1 MAFTA
6 NERTVSELFQAAF
19 ARQVSSMDA
28 LTGWVNRYEAKIAAG
43 STESAAMQSIL
54 GEMGSSAES
63 QAVYGPLDDAGT
75 VDFIFTNSLG
85 RTAVE
90 PGRTSWIERAATISL
105 EQLQN
110 EILASARTND
120 DFVYMND
127 QVNQAEAALGGTG
140 PDVAFTL
147 TVDPDTASANVFNA
161 PRDWNPNGSDFLNT
175 LNDDDV
181 LTGTGTNP
189 TLNMTFVNDT
199 ESGDLS
205 VMPSMT
211 GIQTVN
217 VKFTAD
223 ANQTLDLQDTTGVQE
238 LNAMRIDDF
247 VNPAVGGVVPPS
259 IVTFD
264 NIQSVLTKATVSS
277 SNDNT
282 TIDMVFDHSATALS
296 GTSDEVALELT
307 DVQMDDLRIDGVTQ
321 GYETINL
328 SSVDGANTLNTLT
341 IESVQALNIDG
352 AGSMRLGA
360 MGRTLNG
367 TLVEAFTYAAGLVN
381 AAGSLTT
388 VDASNLAGSLTYHIG
403 TELNAAAD
411 ADGSPVALSITGGD
425 ADDTF
430 VLVNGSSIDAVAGN
444 TDTIAGGGGTNS
456 LIITGAN
463 APTGQIIAAT
473 TAPNL
478 TDIQSL
484 QIRTGQDQEFLV
496 GGIGV
501 AVADA
506 VTVDMDAFDALETI
520 LVRNEGQ
527 VLDQRATTL
536 GAPLSVS
543 AAEAATINLND
554 LTVAQAAGITYVG
567 GTTGNN
573 SIAGTTVVTDVKT
586 NTAADLLGIT
596 IESGINTDAR
606 INFTLQDTAATSFES
621 ITLTDNDAKSNSI
634 ELNSDVNQ
642 TGTITISGGTAGTFI
657 NLDVDT
663 AGADVTAV
671 ITGTVSDGAPSPI
684 QQGLFGLDTDGST
697 DTDFA
702 RTSWSSGNIAD
713 VAALG
718 TEVRL
723 GAATIDASA
732 AASDVVVRVDT
743 NAASTTGAQ
752 AITTGSGNDAV
763 IFDFI
768 NDARA
773 GLTISDTVNG
783 GDGNDTLLI
792 DGHGVKINLGASE
805 WTNVSNFETI
815 RLVGNGVATASTL
828 AGQNSYNLTLTND
841 LISSNGTA
849 NLLAIVNDNDTNNDT
864 ASGVNTATTGAESGV
879 TIDARTL
886 DAAHHFSYN
895 GEENG
900 GVTTDKF
907 IFSDANINGQNIIDG
922 GATDNLDTTWLRNAD
937 VMEVR
942 NAGTVTVGDLAN
954 ISNVGTIAG
963 TNDQAV
969 AQVLTLELNDTVV
982 DAMVDS
988 FHTSSASQFE
998 VLNIQMNN
1006 GSDIT
1011 GAVARAQL
1019 NLNASALTTKSQ
1031 LLVNLDVTTAG
1042 PNIGQED
1049 VIQLGHNL
1057 TTVNNFDNSNAATP
1071 ATGVGDSIK
1080 ISLSD
1085 FGMNVAGSVLESYN
1099 TGLETGVGGVGG
1111 AAGTAAATVYTDS
1124 DAAGNIWVMY
1134 DATGNTAPLVPNS
1147 DGDAVAVGFISFGI
1161 PAPATTVATIYTNI
1175 VGGNTEIWYDATGTG
1190 VSGIAD
1196 AVQIGLLN
1204 GVAATME
1211 NLQVA
1216 AGSGI
1221 DIIA

>member
-19 ARQVSSMDA
+19 ARQVSSQSA
-28 LTGWVNRYEAKIAAG
+28 LTGWVDRFEAKIAAG
-43 STESAAMQSIL
+43 STESVAMQSIL

-63 QAVYGPLDDAGT
+63 QAVYSPLDDAGT

-90 PGRTSWIERAATISL
+90 PGRSDWIARAATISL

-110 EILASARTND
+110 EILAAARTNA

-147 TVDPDTASANVFNA
+147 TVDPDTASANVFTA
-161 PRDWNPNGSDFLNT
+161 PRDWNPNGSDFMNT

-199 ESGDLS
+199 ESGDLNI
-205 VMPSMT
+205 MPSMT
-211 GIQTVN
+211 GIQTIN
-217 VKFTAD
+217 VDFTAD
-223 ANQTLDLQDTTGVQE
+223 AAQTLDLQDTTGVQE
-238 LNAMRIDDF
+238 LNATRIDDL
-247 VNPAVGGVVPPS
+247 AASG
-259 IVTFD
+259 VTFD

-282 TIDMVFDHSATALS
+282 AADMTFDHSATALS
-296 GTSDEVALELT
+296 GTADEVALELT
-307 DVQMDDLRIDGVTQ
+307 NVQMDDLRIDGVTQ

-341 IESVQALNIDG
+341 IEAVQTLNIDG
-352 AGSMRLGA
+352 AGSMRMGA
-360 MGRTLNG
+360 MGQTFNG

-411 ADGSPVALSITGGD
+411 ADGTPVALSITGGA
-425 ADDTF
+425 ADDNF
-430 VLVNGSSIDAVAGN
+430 VLVNGSSIDAAAGN

-456 LIITGAN
+456 LIITG
-463 APTGQIIAAT
+463 GAAQAIVAAA
-473 TAPNL
+473 APNL

-484 QIRTGQDQEFLV
+484 QIRTGQDAAL
-496 GGIGV
+496 
-501 AVADA
+501 AADV

-527 VLDQRATTL
+527 STVGGVVTSGAEVAT
-536 GAPLSVS
+536 V
-543 AAEAATINLND
+543 NLND

-573 SIAGTTVVTDVKT
+573 AIAGTTVVADVKT
-586 NTAADLLGIT
+586 NTAADLLGVS

-606 INFTLQDTAATSFES
+606 VNFTLMDTATTSFES
-621 ITLTDNDAKSNSI
+621 ITLTDNDAKSNLI
-634 ELNSDVNQ
+634 ELNSDANQ

-657 NLDVDT
+657 SLDVDT
-663 AGADVTAV
+663 TGADVTLFS
-671 ITGTVSDGAPSPI
+671 TGATAAGGV
-684 QQGLFGLDTDGST
+684 QQGLFGLDTDGTAPSV
-697 DTDFA
+697 DFA

-713 VAALG
+713 VAGLA

-732 AASDVVVRVDT
+732 AVSDVIVRVDT
-743 NAASTTGAQ
+743 NAASATGAQ
-752 AITTGSGNDAV
+752 AITMGSGNDAV

-783 GDGNDTLLI
+783 GDGTDTLII
-792 DGHGVKINLGASE
+792 DGQGVKINLGASE

-815 RLVGNGVATASTL
+815 RLAGNGVAAAGTIS
-828 AGQNSYNLTLTND
+828 GQNSYNLTLTND
-841 LISSNGTA
+841 LINTNGTGS
-849 NLLAIVNDNDTNNDT
+849 LIAIVNDNDTNNDT
-864 ASGVNTATTGAESGV
+864 ASGINTVAGTGTERGV

-895 GEENG
+895 GEEGIG
-900 GVTTDKF
+900 GAGMTVDKF

-922 GATDNLDTTWLRNAD
+922 GAADNVVAGGATLSTDI
-937 VMEVR
+937 MEVR

-954 ISNVGTIAG
+954 ISNVGIIAG

-969 AQVLTLELNDTVV
+969 AQTLTLELNDTVV
-982 DAMVDS
+982 DAMADS
-988 FHTSSASQFE
+988 FHVSSATE
-998 VLNIQMNN
+998 VETLTVRMNN
-1006 GSDIT
+1006 AGDIA

-1019 NLNASALTTKSQ
+1019 NLDASALTSKSA
-1031 LLVNLDVTTAG
+1031 LNVALDVTGGT
-1042 PNIGQED
+1042 GQED
-1049 VIQLGHNL
+1049 ILQLGHNL
-1057 TTVNNFDNSNAATP
+1057 TTVSANFDNVAADG
-1071 ATGVGDSIK
+1071 ATGDSIT

-1085 FGMNVAGSVLESYN
+1085 FGMTAGGGLAIGHVAATTTALGFGAIEFN
-1099 TGLETGVGGVGG
+1099 ATG
-1111 AAGTAAATVYTDS
+1111 AGTAVATAAVATIYTDTT
-1124 DAAGNIWVMY
+1124 AGGDTIIMY
-1134 DATGNTAPLVPNS
+1134 DATGSV
-1147 DGDAVAVGFISFGI
+1147 GVAS
-1161 PAPATTVATIYTNI
+1161 
-1175 VGGNTEIWYDATGTG
+1175 
-1190 VSGIAD
+1190 D
-1196 AVQIGLLN
+1196 AVQIGLLT
-1204 GVAATME
+1204 GVGATLAA
-1211 NLQVA
+1211 N
-1216 AGSGI
+1216 SGI